1 MNTFGAC
8 GKERADHRFP
18 MSLVYQPLEE
28 IRDYFGDDVGLYFS
42 WLGTYTRG
50 LFVMSSLGF
59 SKPPSSSAVACD

>member
-42 WLGTYTRG
+42 WLGMYTQG
-50 LFVMSSLGF
+50 LFLLALFGSLTM
-59 SKPPSSSAVACD
+59 ALH